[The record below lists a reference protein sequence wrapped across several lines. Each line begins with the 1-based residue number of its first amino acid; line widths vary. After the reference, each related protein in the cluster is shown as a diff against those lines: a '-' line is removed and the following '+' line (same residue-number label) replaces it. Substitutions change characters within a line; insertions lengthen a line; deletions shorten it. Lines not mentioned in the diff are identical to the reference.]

1 MDRKFN
7 LVKKGNT
14 EALIN
19 FKLNNPFDEIPID
32 KFIRQYKISNFFK
45 GSFFIKRLINKI
57 FKYKINKQVIWTS
70 NFWETVSVLKY
81 KASITHNSNDLISF
95 IEEVNKNYSNRRIK
109 KIYSLKKIIKDNN
122 NIEYPLFISG
132 DCLNLI
138 NANVSNDSIYM
149 LDGSRRIIAYLL
161 NDISNINVYLLV
173 KK

>member
-109 KIYSLKKIIKDNN
+109 KD
-122 NIEYPLFISG
+122 
-132 DCLNLI
+132 
-138 NANVSNDSIYM
+138 
-149 LDGSRRIIAYLL
+149 
-161 NDISNINVYLLV
+161 
-173 KK
+173 